1 MLWNITVMD
10 LLMFIWE
17 VLRLL
22 GRTFFSVWSFFVVL
36 WMKSYFAQ
44 LFICLVYEILFCL
57 VILDSLMGAER
68 DGWDTELTFDFC
80 AKWLLSRPNLSAPRN
95 YGTSIR

>member
-1 MLWNITVMD
+1 MKYYCDGFIDVHMRSTQIAWTHIFLCLVFLCCLVDEI
-10 LLMFIWE
+10 LLCPVIY
-17 VLRLL
+17 L
-22 GRTFFSVWSFFVVL
+22 
-36 WMKSYFAQ
+36 
-44 LFICLVYEILFCL
+44 CLVYEILFCL